1 MLSMDSRTDLDLLTA
16 IQEHADATALGAL
29 YDRFGRKVY
38 ALAYGILRCKPDAED
53 VLQEVF
59 ERVWKKSHTYQ
70 SALGNV
76 KSWLLRIT
84 HNRSINR
91 LKARAIRATPIGYT
105 SDATYGD
112 SVAGGMPENIFD
124 ASEIDTNFDIGEF
137 VRKAL
142 AYLPEEQRRLIELA
156 FFKGLSHSEI
166 AETEQLPLGTVK
178 TRIRTGITRLR
189 SELKFLKT

>member
-1 MLSMDSRTDLDLLTA
+1 MDSRTDLDLLKA
-16 IQEHADATALGAL
+16 IQERADNTALGAL
-29 YDRFGRKVY
+29 YDRYSRKVY
-38 ALAYGILRCKPDAED
+38 ALSYGILRCKQDAED

-70 SALGNV
+70 STLGDV
-76 KSWLLRIT
+76 KYWLLRIA

-91 LKARAIRATPIGYT
+91 LKARTLRAAP
-105 SDATYGD
+105 SANSGD
-112 SVAGGMPENIFD
+112 SAAGGLPESIAN
-124 ASEIDTNFDIGEF
+124 SLEISTDFDIGEY

-142 AYLPEEQRRLIELA
+142 EYLPEEQRRLIELA

-178 TRIRTGITRLR
+178 TRIRSGIMRLR
-189 SELKFLKT
+189 SELNFLKN

>member
-1 MLSMDSRTDLDLLTA
+1 MDTRTDLDLLTA
-16 IQEHADATALGAL
+16 IQERADNSALGAL
-29 YDRFGRKVY
+29 YDRYGRKVY
-38 ALAYGILRCKPDAED
+38 ALAYGILRCKQDAED

-70 SALGNV
+70 SALGEV
-76 KSWLLRIT
+76 KHWLLRIA

-91 LKARAIRATPIGYT
+91 LKARTLRAAPSMNGEG
-105 SDATYGD
+105 SATGGIPET
-112 SVAGGMPENIFD
+112 VAN
-124 ASEIDTNFDIGEF
+124 SLEIDTNFDIGEY
-137 VRKAL
+137 VRTAL

-178 TRIRTGITRLR
+178 TRIRNGIMKLR
-189 SELKFLKT
+189 SQLQFLK

>member
-1 MLSMDSRTDLDLLTA
+1 MDSRTDLDLLTS
-16 IQEHADATALGAL
+16 IQERADASALGAL
-29 YDRFGRKVY
+29 YDRYGRKVY

-70 SALGNV
+70 STLGAV
-76 KSWLLRIT
+76 KHWLLRIA

-91 LKARAIRATPIGYT
+91 LKARTLREGPSIDTADLASGGLPE
-105 SDATYGD
+105 
-112 SVAGGMPENIFD
+112 SVAYAIET
-124 ASEIDTNFDIGEF
+124 DTNFDIGEY
-137 VRKAL
+137 VQSAL

-166 AETEQLPLGTVK
+166 AEAERLPLGTVK
-178 TRIRTGITRLR
+178 TRIRSGILRLR
-189 SELKFLKT
+189 TELQFLKS

>member
-1 MLSMDSRTDLDLLTA
+1 MDPRTDLDLLQA
-16 IQEHADATALGAL
+16 IQERADTTALGAL
-29 YDRFGRKVY
+29 YDRFGRRVY
-38 ALAYGILRCKPDAED
+38 SLAYGILRCKPDAED

-76 KSWLLRIT
+76 KSWLLRIA

-91 LKARAIRATPIGYT
+91 LKARTLRDGPSINSA
-105 SDATYGD
+105 D
-112 SVAGGMPENIFD
+112 SAAGGMLESVAN
-124 ASEIDTNFDIGEF
+124 SVETNTDFDIGQY
-137 VRKAL
+137 VQDAL

-178 TRIRTGITRLR
+178 TRIRTGIMRLR
-189 SELKFLKT
+189 TELQFLKK

>member
-1 MLSMDSRTDLDLLTA
+1 MDSRTDLDLLMA

-70 SALGNV
+70 STLGEV
-76 KSWLLRIT
+76 KHWLLRIA

-91 LKARAIRATPIGYT
+91 LKARTLRAAPSITG
-105 SDATYGD
+105 AD
-112 SVAGGMPENIFD
+112 SAAGGIPETVAN
-124 ASEIDTNFDIGEF
+124 SLEINTDFDIGQY
-137 VRKAL
+137 VRTAL

-166 AETEQLPLGTVK
+166 AETEQLPIGTVK
-178 TRIRTGITRLR
+178 TRIRSGIMKLR
-189 SELKFLKT
+189 SELQFLK

>member
-1 MLSMDSRTDLDLLTA
+1 MDSRTDLDLLTA
-16 IQEHADATALGAL
+16 IQERADNSALGAL
-29 YDRFGRKVY
+29 YDRYGRNVY
-38 ALAYGILRCKPDAED
+38 VLAYGILRCKPDAED

-59 ERVWKKSHTYQ
+59 ERIWKKSHTYQ

-91 LKARAIRATPIGYT
+91 LKARAIRATPSGYT
-105 SDATYGD
+105 SDGSYGD
-112 SVAGGMPENIFD
+112 SAVGGMPENILD
-124 ASEIDTNFDIGEF
+124 ALVIDTDFDIGVF

-142 AYLPEEQRRLIELA
+142 ANLPEEQRRLIELA

-166 AETEQLPLGTVK
+166 AETEQIPLGTVK
-178 TRIRTGITRLR
+178 TRIRSGITRLR